1 MTTRPNPTAPDPHAL
16 SVLYDEYGGAAYAL
30 AYRILG
36 ERGLA
41 EEVVQETFLTIWRQ
55 RAVYDAQRGTTRT
68 WLLTIV
74 HHRSIDLIRSTRAR
88 TRRDTAID
96 NALPLVSPED
106 TWATVAQGLERER
119 VHRALATLPP
129 EQRAVVELSF
139 YGGFTH
145 TQIAARI
152 GVPLGTVKG
161 RMRLALEK
169 LRDTLRIP
177 GTHDVTVEQV
187 G

>member
-88 TRRDTAID
+88 TRR
-96 NALPLVSPED
+96 
-106 TWATVAQGLERER
+106 
-119 VHRALATLPP
+119 
-129 EQRAVVELSF
+129 
-139 YGGFTH
+139 
-145 TQIAARI
+145 
-152 GVPLGTVKG
+152 
-161 RMRLALEK
+161 
-169 LRDTLRIP
+169 
-177 GTHDVTVEQV
+177 
-187 G
+187 